1 MILSNETN
9 KVYFSA
15 LLPSVYPVFFKRLK
29 AVIEKYGVE
38 VELLQDTEDYWCRD
52 YMPIQ
57 VAEKRFVKYK
67 YWPDY
72 LNNDDDR
79 KTITDVDKPWSHL
92 GMDDTISLIDL
103 GEIILDGGNVVKT
116 PYHVIMTEKIFE
128 ENRHI
133 DSDRLIARIE
143 EAFQTEVLL
152 VPWLGPKYD
161 TFGHTDGLVRYIKD
175 KDLLMD
181 NYTVFDKAKAKQL
194 YKALEGK
201 GYTVHELELP
211 YGYDYSWAYINFLQ
225 TYKVIVMP
233 KFGLKADEYANKH
246 ISSLFDMP
254 VVQIPAPHIIK
265 EYGGAFN
272 CLSWNIKV

>member
-1 MILSNETN
+1 
-9 KVYFSA
+9 
-15 LLPSVYPVFFKRLK
+15 
-29 AVIEKYGVE
+29 
-38 VELLQDTEDYWCRD
+38 
-52 YMPIQ
+52 
-57 VAEKRFVKYK
+57 
-67 YWPDY
+67 
-72 LNNDDDR
+72 
-79 KTITDVDKPWSHL
+79 
-92 GMDDTISLIDL
+92 MDDTISLIDL

-233 KFGLKADEYANKH
+233 KFGLKPMSTQ
-246 ISSLFDMP
+246 ISISVHYLICQLYKYQHHTSSKNMA
-254 VVQIPAPHIIK
+254 VRSTA
-265 EYGGAFN
+265 
-272 CLSWNIKV
+272 